1 MKAIAQLQCLPT
13 TDPQCLVEV
22 VAPLPEPS
30 GRDLRVRV
38 QAVSVN
44 PVDTKLRR
52 HAAPP
57 GGLPRILGYDVA
69 GVVDAAGP
77 EATLF
82 RPGDRVWYAGD
93 RNRPGGNAEFQ
104 LVDERL
110 AGRMPATLGFADA
123 AALPLTT
130 ITAWEALFDRLQLP
144 QRGAGAASNGPGAG
158 TVLITAGA
166 GGVGSIAIQL
176 AKALT
181 DAQVVATASR
191 PESRAQAQALGA
203 DLVLDHTQPLAPQ
216 LAAAGIRWV
225 ERIFSITHTDQHFA
239 DLAKCIAPFGR
250 LCAIDECGPIDVRL
264 LKPRS
269 ASLHW
274 EGMFTRSG
282 FGLADMGAQGALLG
296 TVADLVDAG
305 RVRSTAAQH
314 GGRITAANLVAA
326 HAAVETGRMVGK
338 IVLED
343 F

>member
-13 TDPQCLVEV
+13 TDPACLVEID
-22 VAPLPEPS
+22 LPDPVPA
-30 GRDLRVRV
+30 GRDLLVRV

-57 GGLPRILGYDVA
+57 PGQPRVLGYDVA
-69 GVVDAAGP
+69 GVVEAVGP
-77 EATLF
+77 EATLW
-82 RPGDRVWYAGD
+82 RPGQAVWYAGD
-93 RNRPGGNAEFQ
+93 RKRPGGNAQLQ

-110 AGRMPATLGFADA
+110 VGRMPATLDFAQA

-130 ITAWEALFDRLQLP
+130 ITAWESLFDRLQLP
-144 QRGAGAASNGPGAG
+144 PSAPAKLDPG

-176 AKALT
+176 AKCLT
-181 DAQVVATASR
+181 GVRVVASAAR
-191 PESRAQAQALGA
+191 PASRAQALALGA
-203 DLVLDHTQPLAPQ
+203 DLVIDHSQPMAQQ
-216 LAAAGIRWV
+216 LADAGIRWV
-225 ERIFSITHTDQHFA
+225 EWIFSVSHTDQHFA
-239 DLAKCIAPFGR
+239 ELAKAIAPFGR
-250 LCAIDECGPIDVRL
+250 LCVIDETGPIDVRL
-264 LKPRS
+264 LKARS

-282 FGLADMGAQGALLG
+282 FGLPDMAAQGQLLN

-305 RVRSTAAQH
+305 RIRSTQAQH
-314 GGRITAANLVAA
+314 GGRITAANLIAA
-326 HAAVETGRMVGK
+326 HAAVESGRMVGK
-338 IVLED
+338 IVLAG